1 MKKKAFAAP
10 VAGVIAHCVVCGE
23 QTTGHFLY
31 CPTHLDPASRPG
43 KKPQIVPAPTP
54 AVSRDDGKSVLG
66 TFAARLRR
74 T

>member
-10 VAGVIAHCVVCGE
+10 VAGIIAHCLVCGD

-31 CPTHLDPASRPG
+31 CPAHLAPASRPG
-43 KKPQIVPAPTP
+43 KKSKNVPDANP
-54 AVSRDDGKSVLG
+54 AVSRENSKSMLG